1 MPYAAE
7 RQLYDQI
14 AEQLRRQ
21 GVTGALL
28 KQAVPITMTC
38 FAKDLNLYAEEIPL
52 ARLGREQFAE
62 QTAASNIYLLLPQY
76 EYLYSERLGLHLPQ
90 EERFDS
96 IF

>member
-1 MPYAAE
+1 M
-7 RQLYDQI
+7 
-14 AEQLRRQ
+14 
-21 GVTGALL
+21 
-28 KQAVPITMTC
+28 
-38 FAKDLNLYAEEIPL
+38 

-90 EERFDS
+90 EERLDS